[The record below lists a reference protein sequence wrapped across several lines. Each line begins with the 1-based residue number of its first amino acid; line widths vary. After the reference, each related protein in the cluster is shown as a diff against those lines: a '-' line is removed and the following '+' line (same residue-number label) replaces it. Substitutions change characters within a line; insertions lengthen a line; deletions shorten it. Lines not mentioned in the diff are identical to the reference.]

1 MILISVLYQNASTS
15 RIIKPSPQP
24 TAFLAYIWFWKMELK
39 FDFSLIF
46 LGIYWAPKTPRLL
59 TIPDAKSLLKTD
71 YSPWI
76 ADAVGSP
83 RLPHRLVAICDISGP
98 SISLPNNF
106 NHQIYR
112 SDLTVISMFRN
123 SYQSNLPVLLVVR
136 NFNCTFVAVYFFLTI

>member
-1 MILISVLYQNASTS
+1 
-15 RIIKPSPQP
+15 
-24 TAFLAYIWFWKMELK
+24 MELK

-83 RLPHRLVAICDISGP
+83 RLPHRLVAICDISGL
-98 SISLPNNF
+98 SMSLPNNF
-106 NHQIYR
+106 NHQIYPSNLPVIFVFR
-112 SDLTVISMFRN
+112 SF
-123 SYQSNLPVLLVVR
+123 YQSNLPVIFMVLKEYFPNLLETR
-136 NFNCTFVAVYFFLTI
+136 FWDQIFVF